1 MNWVTAEILTVGA
14 ILTGPIIL
22 LAIVLLRLL
31 PDRGDGKLAF
41 QEFSIARYPVDDAS
55 DRGRGLRVSFHAQP
69 GYRPE
74 TGARLRRERRRIFRL
89 YLRALAVDFR
99 SLHAAARKLVADA
112 PERHADL
119 GRRSDSL
126 PRFVFW
132 WRMTLSRVSAA
143 SFRHSTS
150 QTGYCATVPAN
161 GIDPSSHGGRLAAFT
176 PLSILFAAFHRF
188 HQSEL
193 QFFLHRIDAIQLH
206 PHLVSRSNTCDGS
219 VRR

>member
-1 MNWVTAEILTVGA
+1 LEEPLMNWVTAEILTVGA

-41 QEFSIARYPVDDAS
+41 QEFSIARYQLMTRLTAEEDFEFLS
-55 DRGRGLRVSFHAQP
+55 AQP

-119 GRRSDSL
+119 VGVLIRSQ
-126 PRFVFW
+126 FVFW
-132 WRMTLSRVSAA
+132 WRMTLVEFRLLLSATRLPKLDIA
-143 SFRHSTS
+143 PLFR
-150 QTGYCATVPAN
+150 PME
-161 GIDPSSHGGRLAAFT
+161 
-176 PLSILFAAFHRF
+176 SI
-188 HQSEL
+188 
-193 QFFLHRIDAIQLH
+193 RIHMA
-206 PHLVSRSNTCDGS
+206 GA
-219 VRR
+219 